1 MDFWAM
7 AYKLGWATLEQLRM
21 AVITE
26 ESPFGDITP
35 EEFEIITGKEF

>member
-7 AYKLGWATLEQLRM
+7 AYGYRWISIDVLRQ

-26 ESPFGDITP
+26 DNPFGDITP
-35 EEFEIITGKEF
+35 EEFKEISGVEF